1 MPLYSSFSELSID
14 IIVLELVINI
24 SIAVYDILFDCCC
37 CFSLSNF
44 AQHIEFATYEF
55 PYHHIASESDLRICF
70 GLSKY
75 YLGMM

>member
-44 AQHIEFATYEF
+44 AQHIEFATNEF
-55 PYHHIASESDLRICF
+55 
-70 GLSKY
+70 
-75 YLGMM
+75 